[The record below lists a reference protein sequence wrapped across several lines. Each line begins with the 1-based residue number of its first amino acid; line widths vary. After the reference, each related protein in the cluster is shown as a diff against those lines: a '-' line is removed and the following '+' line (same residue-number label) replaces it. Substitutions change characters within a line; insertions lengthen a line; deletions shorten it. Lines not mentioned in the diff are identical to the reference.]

1 MRCKINPGLLL
12 VHLWSQNPSKFKQG
26 AVLRRSWAGGALGR
40 GRSEQAPYS
49 KMLILHKSWTGV
61 RFLEPSFEIKWAAR
75 RHARA
80 HFEVTLGSL
89 RTLCRHLETFFGYM
103 KVILES
109 PCSVFEKH
117 SFSPQILRLECE
129 AKSTL
134 AYFWCISGPKIH
146 PNSSKEPSCGDL
158 GPEVRSDGAEV
169 SKRPIP
175 KC

>member
-12 VHLWSQNPSKFKQG
+12 VHLWSKNPSEFKQG
-26 AVLRRSWAGGALGR
+26 AVLRRAWAGGALGR

-75 RHARA
+75 RNARA
-80 HFEVTLGSL
+80 HFGVTLGL
-89 RTLCRHLETFFGYM
+89 LCHFACVWRLIGYM

-109 PCSVFEKH
+109 LSSVFEKH
-117 SFSPQILRLECE
+117 LFFQQMLRIECD

-134 AYFWCISGPKIH
+134 AYFWCICGPKIH
-146 PNSSKEPSCGDL
+146 QSSSKEPSCGDL
-158 GPEVRSDGAEV
+158 GPEVRLDGAEV